1 MVDHE
6 SNDGLTFGALIGLSG
21 IIVAAALAVVLFA
34 LRLLAAMEA
43 RLGELKAV
51 VEGGPL

>member
-21 IIVAAALAVVLFA
+21 AIIATSLALVLFA
-34 LRLLAAMEA
+34 LRILAAMEA